1 MLEIV
6 IAVLYALYQIEVI
19 MLVAAATVFP
29 MFKIYGLHNKNVG
42 YQNDLFPSKGK
53 ITILIIITSTGH

>member
-6 IAVLYALYQIEVI
+6 IAVLYALYS

-29 MFKIYGLHNKNVG
+29 MFKVYGLHNRNVG
-42 YQNDLFPSKGK
+42 YQNDLFPGKGK